1 MPFVSDELYNDICM
15 ANDIVDYASSFLN
28 LKKSG
33 RSYMACCPFHNEK
46 TPSFHIDR
54 DKQLFHCFGC
64 GAHGDVI
71 KFVMM
76 LFNLS
81 FAQAVIR
88 LSSDFGL
95 GLTPT
100 RETPKEARERIR
112 AHQEAEEAKRRK
124 EAEYLKKSQEH
135 CYWWNIAKEHA
146 PTRENMDNPEFEFDD
161 LYVEALHRLPSLEY
175 WLDEHLGR

>member
-1 MPFVSDELYNDICM
+1 MKIAEELKERLTMQQVAEFYGFEVNRGGFIT
-15 ANDIVDYASSFLN
+15 
-28 LKKSG
+28 
-33 RSYMACCPFHNEK
+33 CPFHSGDNS
-46 TPSFHIDR
+46 PSLKIYPGNR
-54 DKQLFHCFGC
+54 GFHCFGC

-71 KFVMM
+71 TFVMKY
-76 LFNLS
+76 LNLS

-88 LSSDFGL
+88 LSSDFHL

-112 AHQEAEEAKRRK
+112 ARQEAAEAKERAQR
-124 EAEYLKKSQEH
+124 EYIRKSQEH
-135 CYWWNIAKEHA
+135 CYWWNIAKAHA
-146 PTRENMDNPEFEFDD
+146 PQKEDMDNSEFEFDD

>member
-1 MPFVSDELYNDICM
+1 MKIAEELKDRLAMQQVAEFYGFEVNRGGYI
-15 ANDIVDYASSFLN
+15 N
-28 LKKSG
+28 
-33 RSYMACCPFHNEK
+33 CPFHSED
-46 TPSFHIDR
+46 TPSLKIYAGNGG
-54 DKQLFHCFGC
+54 FHCFGC
-64 GAHGDVI
+64 GAHGDII

-100 RETPKEARERIR
+100 RETPREARERIR
-112 AHQEAEEAKRRK
+112 AREEAAKAKQRE
-124 EAEYLKKSQEH
+124 EAEYLKKAQEH
-135 CYWWNIAKEHA
+135 CHWWNIAKEHA
-146 PTRENMDNPEFEFDD
+146 PTRGNMDNPDFEFDD

>member
-1 MPFVSDELYNDICM
+1 MKIAEEIKERLTMQQVAEFYGFEVNRGGFI
-15 ANDIVDYASSFLN
+15 A
-28 LKKSG
+28 
-33 RSYMACCPFHNEK
+33 CPFHSGDNS
-46 TPSFHIDR
+46 PSLKIYPGSR
-54 DKQLFHCFGC
+54 GFHCFGC

-71 KFVMM
+71 KFVML

-112 AHQEAEEAKRRK
+112 ARQEAEEAKRRK

-135 CYWWNIAKEHA
+135 CYWWNVAKEHA
-146 PTRENMDNPEFEFDD
+146 PARENMDNPDFEFDD

-175 WLDEHLGR
+175 WLDEHRTVI

>member
-1 MPFVSDELYNDICM
+1 MRQVVEFYGFEVNRGGFIS
-15 ANDIVDYASSFLN
+15 
-28 LKKSG
+28 
-33 RSYMACCPFHNEK
+33 CPFHSGDNS
-46 TPSFHIDR
+46 PSLKIYPGNR
-54 DKQLFHCFGC
+54 GFHCFGC

-100 RETPKEARERIR
+100 RETPREARERIR
-112 AHQEAEEAKRRK
+112 AREEAAKAKQRE
-124 EAEYLKKSQEH
+124 EAEYLRKAQEH
-135 CYWWNIAKEHA
+135 CYWWNVAKEHA
-146 PTRENMDNPEFEFDD
+146 PTRENMNKPDFEFDD

>member
-1 MPFVSDELYNDICM
+1 MRIADEIRERLTMRQVVEFYGFEVNRGGFI
-15 ANDIVDYASSFLN
+15 S
-28 LKKSG
+28 
-33 RSYMACCPFHNEK
+33 CPFHSGDNS
-46 TPSFHIDR
+46 PSLKIYPGNR
-54 DKQLFHCFGC
+54 GFHCFGC

-112 AHQEAEEAKRRK
+112 AREEAAKAKQRE
-124 EAEYLKKSQEH
+124 EARYLKKAQEH
-135 CYWWNIAKEHA
+135 CYWWNVAKEHA
-146 PTRENMDNPEFEFDD
+146 PTRENMDKPDFEFDD

-175 WLDEHLGR
+175 WLDEHRTVI

>member
-1 MPFVSDELYNDICM
+1 MKIAEELKERLTMQQVAEFYGFEVNRGGFI
-15 ANDIVDYASSFLN
+15 A
-28 LKKSG
+28 
-33 RSYMACCPFHNEK
+33 CPFHSGDNS
-46 TPSFHIDR
+46 PSLKIYPGNRGFY
-54 DKQLFHCFGC
+54 CFGC
-64 GAHGDVI
+64 GAHGDII

-112 AHQEAEEAKRRK
+112 ARQEAEEAKQRK

-146 PTRENMDNPEFEFDD
+146 PAQGNMDNPDFEFDD

>member
-1 MPFVSDELYNDICM
+1 MRQVVEFYGFEVNRGGFISCLFHSGDNSPS
-15 ANDIVDYASSFLN
+15 
-28 LKKSG
+28 LKIYPG
-33 RSYMACCPFHNEK
+33 NRG
-46 TPSFHIDR
+46 
-54 DKQLFHCFGC
+54 FHCFGC

-112 AHQEAEEAKRRK
+112 AREEAAKAKQRE
-124 EAEYLKKSQEH
+124 EARYLKKAQEH
-135 CYWWNIAKEHA
+135 CYWWNVAKEHA
-146 PTRENMDNPEFEFDD
+146 PTRENMDKPDFEFDD
-161 LYVEALHRLPSLEY
+161 LYVKALHRLPSLEY

>member
-1 MPFVSDELYNDICM
+1 MNI
-15 ANDIVDYASSFLN
+15 ASEIRERLTMREVVEFYGFEVN
-28 LKKSG
+28 RG
-33 RSYMACCPFHNEK
+33 GYINCPFHSEN
-46 TPSFHIDR
+46 TPSLKIYPGNR
-54 DKQLFHCFGC
+54 GFHCFGC

-71 KFVMM
+71 TFVMKY
-76 LFNLS
+76 LNLS

-88 LSSDFGL
+88 LSSDFHL

-100 RETPKEARERIR
+100 RETPKETRERIR
-112 AHQEAEEAKRRK
+112 ARQEAEEAKRRK

-135 CYWWNIAKEHA
+135 CYWWNVAKEHA
-146 PTRENMDNPEFEFDD
+146 PARENMDNPDFEFDD

>member
-1 MPFVSDELYNDICM
+1 MRIADEIRERLTMRQVVEFYGFEVNRGGFIT
-15 ANDIVDYASSFLN
+15 
-28 LKKSG
+28 
-33 RSYMACCPFHNEK
+33 CPFHSGDNS
-46 TPSFHIDR
+46 PSLKIYPGNR
-54 DKQLFHCFGC
+54 GFHCFGC

-71 KFVMM
+71 TFVMKY
-76 LFNLS
+76 LNLS

-88 LSSDFGL
+88 LSSDFHL

-112 AHQEAEEAKRRK
+112 ARQEAAEAKER
-124 EAEYLKKSQEH
+124 AQQET
-135 CYWWNIAKEHA
+135 HA
-146 PTRENMDNPEFEFDD
+146 PQKEDMDNPEFEFDD

>member
-1 MPFVSDELYNDICM
+1 MKIAEEIKERLTMQQVAEFYGFEVNRGGFIS
-15 ANDIVDYASSFLN
+15 
-28 LKKSG
+28 
-33 RSYMACCPFHNEK
+33 CPFHSGDNS
-46 TPSFHIDR
+46 PSLKIYPGNR
-54 DKQLFHCFGC
+54 GFHCFGC

-71 KFVMM
+71 KFVML

-112 AHQEAEEAKRRK
+112 ARQEAAEAKER
-124 EAEYLKKSQEH
+124 AQQEYIRKSQEY
-135 CYWWNIAKEHA
+135 CCWWDIAKTHA
-146 PTRENMDNPEFEFDD
+146 PQKEDMDNSEFEFDD

>member
-1 MPFVSDELYNDICM
+1 MKITDEIRERLTMHEVVEFYGFEVNRGGFI
-15 ANDIVDYASSFLN
+15 A
-28 LKKSG
+28 
-33 RSYMACCPFHNEK
+33 CPFHSGDNS
-46 TPSFHIDR
+46 PSLKIYPGNR
-54 DKQLFHCFGC
+54 GFHCFGC

-71 KFVMM
+71 TIEKKY
-76 LFNLS
+76 LNLS

-88 LSSDFGL
+88 LSSDFHL

-112 AHQEAEEAKRRK
+112 TRQEAAEAKERAQR
-124 EAEYLKKSQEH
+124 EYIRKSQEH
-135 CYWWNIAKEHA
+135 CYWWNIAKAHA
-146 PTRENMDNPEFEFDD
+146 PQKEDMDNSEFEFDD

>member
-1 MPFVSDELYNDICM
+1 MRIADEIHSALTMQQVAEFYGFEVNRGGYI
-15 ANDIVDYASSFLN
+15 N
-28 LKKSG
+28 
-33 RSYMACCPFHNEK
+33 CPFHSED
-46 TPSFHIDR
+46 TPSLKIYAGNGG
-54 DKQLFHCFGC
+54 FHCFGC

-100 RETPKEARERIR
+100 RETPREARERIR
-112 AHQEAEEAKRRK
+112 AREEAAKAKQRE
-124 EAEYLKKSQEH
+124 EAEYLKKAQEH
-135 CYWWNIAKEHA
+135 CHWWNIAKEHA
-146 PTRENMDNPEFEFDD
+146 PARENMDNPDFEFDD